1 MEVSPNRGM
10 RLLAKPRKGKV
21 PDVPVSGREYYAWNN
36 ANVRNAVIL
45 QVGKK
50 AQVEAV

>member
-1 MEVSPNRGM
+1 M

-21 PDVPVSGREYYAWNN
+21 TDVPVSTREYYAWNN
-36 ANVRNAVIL
+36 ASVGNAVIL